1 LSLAFSGQQEEPLLC
16 VPALDG
22 PPSNDQ
28 TLARLSAAAR
38 LIAAEKPGVKRLFRS
53 RSARLRPLR
62 DISAEIQRASTPH
75 LRIRQA
81 QVSFD
86 TQPETA
92 KKGPVARLSQR
103 FWPWLDAEAELE
115 KDADLWKDATDP
127 FALRTR
133 PSSAEAAR
141 IEEADLRRIALE
153 EHITVPYPALPVRRR
168 RLSRWRLTF
177 GSMVLLALVA
187 LTIDGLLLAFAFNH
201 AGRSLVPG
209 GPPALVL
216 STNMV
221 NAGGSVSLQL
231 RHFAPLTTVALTH
244 DVQELL
250 LTTAGL
256 SSLTTDAS
264 GVAAATFT
272 VSSVWGPGFHL
283 IVAEDVAT
291 RYTASAMLQV
301 IGEGPSRPPHLLLD
315 APSLNLGSSVQGSDT
330 IQPVLLR
337 NSGSGSIS
345 WSASSDR
352 PWLLVA
358 PPQGTFSQGQTIEIA
373 SQRSALP
380 PGDYSGSLTLFS
392 NVGAPQHLRVRMT
405 VRALPPNAGPVIALA
420 PPLLSFMTTD
430 GSSTP
435 VTRVV
440 TLSNPGQQTLHWSL
454 HGGATTSTTMQSM
467 LSFSPQ
473 GQQVS
478 QAVMLSTPLPSWLS
492 ANPTAGALAPGQ
504 SVQLHLTAR
513 SQNLLPG
520 AYMQPLT
527 LNSAPTSPAFD
538 TPQIIEAT
546 LTIEPHCG
554 LLTST
559 DTMEFT
565 AVKGQS
571 NPSSHALTLNAT
583 SSCASGALAWRAWP
597 SAGWIAANPA
607 TGQVRGT
614 ESSVTSIGV
623 NTASLA
629 AGRYRGQVT
638 FEAGKSTQTVLV
650 QLNLQPA
657 PPPSAPI
664 MGASPL
670 SLNFSTIQGQANPT
684 GQVITITNNGG
695 SALKWRSA
703 VNQLDTNWLTALPG
717 GGVVPPG
724 QTGQLTVNVATSAL
738 TPGNYPGQITL
749 FATDMRG
756 SPASGSPQTISI
768 NLVVQP
774 PCTLAPPSQSTLL
787 FSATAGGTSPLAQTV
802 NLTGTGSCTWPLH
815 WSTTVSPAVSWL
827 TLAPSLGTLTTASQQ
842 GSISVGVNTGSLAPG
857 TYTTQVM
864 ISATDSGGVTAH
876 NSPQTFTV
884 NLTVLQPCTLQTLP
898 AQIMLSAVQGQA
910 SPATQTLAFGATGSC
925 GGGVAWSASGDAG
938 SNAWLGLSPASGTD
952 NGGGGALTL
961 SAFAGGLTPGSYTGS
976 VTVSASNN
984 GIVLQGSPR
993 SVTVTFLIT
1002 AFTVSGSVT
1011 LCGGPAPACASS
1023 SALAGASVSLI
1034 SGNTTLATTTAD
1046 SAGNFSFANIPLGT
1060 YTLSAQ
1066 GVVGVT
1072 NYSGSAT
1079 VTVNDNV
1086 GGAVVQTFSS

>member
-1 LSLAFSGQQEEPLLC
+1 
-16 VPALDG
+16 VPTLDEV
-22 PPSNDQ
+22 PSDDQ

-38 LIAAEKPGVKRLFRS
+38 LMAAEKPGVRRLFRS
-53 RSARLRPLR
+53 RSARLKPLR
-62 DISAEIQRASTPH
+62 DISAEIHRASTPH
-75 LRIRQA
+75 PRIQQA
-81 QVSFD
+81 RVSFD
-86 TQPETA
+86 TQPEGA
-92 KKGPVARLSQR
+92 RKGPVARLSQR
-103 FWPWLDAEAELE
+103 FWPWLDMEAEQE
-115 KDADLWKDATDP
+115 RDADLWKDSTDP

-153 EHITVPYPALPVRRR
+153 EHITLPYPALPARR
-168 RLSRWRLTF
+168 RLSRWHLTF

-187 LTIDGLLLAFAFNH
+187 LTIDGLLLAFAFNR
-201 AGRSLVPG
+201 AGHSLTPG
-209 GPPALVL
+209 GPPMLVL
-216 STNMV
+216 STNLV

-231 RHFAPLTTVALTH
+231 SHFAPLTTVALTH

-256 SSLTTDAS
+256 SSLTTDA
-264 GVAAATFT
+264 GGAAAAMFT

-301 IGEGPSRPPHLLLD
+301 TGGGPSRPPHLLLD
-315 APSLNLGSSVQGSDT
+315 APTLNLGSSVQGADT

-337 NSGSGSIS
+337 NSGNGSIS
-345 WSASSDR
+345 WSASSDQ

-358 PPQGTFSQGQTIEIA
+358 PPQGTFSQGQTIEVA
-373 SQRSALP
+373 SQRSALA
-380 PGDYSGSLTLFS
+380 PGDYSGSITLFS
-392 NVGAPQHLRVRMT
+392 NVGAPQKLRVRMT

-435 VTRVV
+435 MTRVV
-440 TLSNPGQQTLHWSL
+440 TLSNPGQQILRWSL
-454 HGGATTSTTMQSM
+454 HSGATTSTTMQGL
-467 LSFSPQ
+467 LSLAPQ
-473 GQQVS
+473 GQQTGQTVARS
-478 QAVMLSTPLPSWLS
+478 LPLPSWLS
-492 ANPTAGALAPGQ
+492 VAPTDGALAPGQ
-504 SVQLHLTAR
+504 SVQLHFTAR

-520 AYMQPLT
+520 AYIQPLT
-527 LNSAPTSPAFD
+527 LSSAPTSPAFD
-538 TPQIIEAT
+538 TPQIIEAA
-546 LTIEPHCG
+546 LTVEPHCG

-571 NPSSHALTLNAT
+571 NPSTHALTLNAT

-650 QLNLQPA
+650 QLNLQPV

-695 SALKWRSA
+695 SALRWRSA
-703 VNQLDTNWLTALPG
+703 VSQLDTGWLTALPS

-724 QTGQLTVNVATSAL
+724 QTGQLTVNVATTAL

-787 FSATAGGTSPLAQTV
+787 FSATAGGASPLAQTV

-815 WSTTVSPAVSWL
+815 WSTTVSPSAAWL
-827 TLAPSLGTLTTASQQ
+827 TLAPSFGTLTIASQQ
-842 GSISVGVNTGSLAPG
+842 GSISVGVSTGSLAPG

-876 NSPQTFTV
+876 NSPQAFTV

-910 SPATQTLAFGATGSC
+910 SPATQTLTFGATGSC

-952 NGGGGALTL
+952 NGSGGAVTI
-961 SAFAGGLTPGSYTGS
+961 SAFAGGLAPGSYTGS

-993 SVTVTFLIT
+993 SVTVTLLVT
-1002 AFTVSGSVT
+1002 AFTVSGSVA
-1011 LCGGPAPACASS
+1011 LCGGPAPDCTSS

-1066 GVVGVT
+1066 GVAGVT

-1086 GGAVVQTFSS
+1086 SAVVVQTFSS